1 MNLDGEIK
9 EGNLKFLYSTKNDI
23 SKAKSLLGWDF
34 SNSKNSKELNL
45 THNLIATKAGF
56 GELMRI
62 YDGDKVLGYVKRIK
76 AYIKDKE
83 PETSVEEKTFGEVV
97 SSLKQGKS
105 AKELK
110 DIDPTAGMLTYI
122 GKHKAIFDLACS
134 LPYRDLA
141 SLFLDKDHL
150 LDDKKNSE
158 DEVSKTGSNR
168 DDLIKHLFRI
178 QKNVQLYLNGQ
189 FNEFLRV
196 TDREINS
203 LQDKI
208 DLKREMDGFVTL
220 DGKSIG
226 QVIEEANKSGIV
238 RIDDRL
244 LNFKT
249 RRHYIYEQVVS
260 LPYLEFQN
268 LFKYLEG
275 STPFSTQHKTKGSE
289 FSNVF
294 VVLNNGNWNKYNFE
308 YLFTDRT
315 DKESVMARTQKI
327 FYVCCTRAKENL
339 AVFYE
344 SPTTEVLAK
353 AREWFGSKNVINL
366 DSDIE
371 I

>member
-1 MNLDGEIK
+1 M
-9 EGNLKFLYSTKNDI
+9 
-23 SKAKSLLGWDF
+23 
-34 SNSKNSKELNL
+34 
-45 THNLIATKAGF
+45 
-56 GELMRI
+56 
-62 YDGDKVLGYVKRIK
+62 
-76 AYIKDKE
+76 
-83 PETSVEEKTFGEVV
+83 
-97 SSLKQGKS
+97 
-105 AKELK
+105 
-110 DIDPTAGMLTYI
+110 
-122 GKHKAIFDLACS
+122 
-134 LPYRDLA
+134 
-141 SLFLDKDHL
+141 
-150 LDDKKNSE
+150 
-158 DEVSKTGSNR
+158 
-168 DDLIKHLFRI
+168 
-178 QKNVQLYLNGQ
+178 NGQ

-196 TDREINS
+196 TDRKINS

-208 DLKREMDGFVTL
+208 DLKSEMDGFVAL
-220 DGKSIG
+220 DEKTIG
-226 QVIEEANKSGIV
+226 QVIEDASKSGIV
-238 RIDDRL
+238 MIDDRL

-249 RRHYIYEQVVS
+249 RRHYIYEQVVA

-275 STPFSTQHKTKGSE
+275 ATPFSTQHKTKGSE

-315 DKESVMARTQKI
+315 DKESVMTRTQKI

-371 I
+371 T